1 MKRIE
6 LFILVFTLF
15 TVMFNTS
22 LVLLGERRFDA
33 YIAVT
38 ILLYYVFYALIDPLA
53 GRTGRAVQALNICLF
68 LLFITIVV
76 YRILEILT

>member
-6 LFILVFTLF
+6 LFVLVFTLF
-15 TVMFNTS
+15 TVLFNTS
-22 LVLLGERRFDA
+22 LVFLGEKRFDA

-53 GRTGRAVQALNICLF
+53 GRTSRVVQALNICLF
-68 LLFITIVV
+68 MLFITIVV
-76 YRILEILT
+76 YRILEILA